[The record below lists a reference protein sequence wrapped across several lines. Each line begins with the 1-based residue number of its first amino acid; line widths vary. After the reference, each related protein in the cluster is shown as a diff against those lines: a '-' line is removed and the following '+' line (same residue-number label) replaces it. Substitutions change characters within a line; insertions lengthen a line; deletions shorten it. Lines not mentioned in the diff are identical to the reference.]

1 MYCGVSITESGA
13 VRYIYLTHILL
24 QFGSEGGAEEPALR
38 YLWRGRMGT
47 SREQQLDLFMGRTAS
62 DEESSDADE
71 LQHSGSQSLQA
82 SHSATTDARRIS
94 SDNASASSQDHYCA
108 CQHGNSTGSSGT
120 DSPDIVDGK
129 ARDALDT
136 NDDGTEPDS
145 SSSDAE
151 TSSSSESESSS
162 EGSDDD
168 PDTMPPIEV

>member
-1 MYCGVSITESGA
+1 MYCGVSITESAA
-13 VRYIYLTHILL
+13 VRYMYLTHILL

-94 SDNASASSQDHYCA
+94 SDNASASCQDHYCA
-108 CQHGNSTGSSGT
+108 CQHGNTTGSSST
-120 DSPDIVDGK
+120 DSPDILDSK
-129 ARDALDT
+129 AHDAQ
-136 NDDGTEPDS
+136 DDGTELDS